1 MNIRGFLPSLI
12 LKNRMFAEVVFPL
25 PFRNTFTYSVPLEF
39 EDLAKVGVR
48 VVAPFGKR
56 VLTGFVVSIRKK
68 TSVKEKIKPLS
79 DVLDEKPIYSH
90 DDLKFYEWL
99 AEYYICSLGEALRLG
114 VPYGLEIESKRKI
127 LIDQALC
134 KKLAGKEINKDSLKG
149 KILNVLSDRNEMN
162 FSYLQKII
170 GKKNIYSVLKSL
182 ENIAAVTLL
191 DEIEDAKVKI
201 KTANFVK
208 LAKPLAE
215 IYVSLPELEQRS
227 PKQLKILL
235 EIIANKKKEIS
246 LADLLK
252 KADAS
257 RASVDSLQAKGLVSV
272 IEKEVDRKY
281 SEIYNEELVEF
292 TLTEKQLKAIEEIK
306 EEINQKRFKPFLLHG
321 ITGSGKTQVYI
332 ELIKEVLNQK
342 KTALILVPEISLTP
356 QITSRL
362 LNNFGDNVSVI
373 HSRMSVGERYDSW
386 RRILKG
392 KSKVVIGARSA
403 LFAPLKNIGIII
415 VDEEHDQSY
424 KQADMV
430 PKYNARDSAVVLA
443 RFNNCPVVL
452 GSATPSFES
461 MHNAET
467 GKYKL
472 LELPERIDNARLP
485 KILLVNVS
493 IERKNK
499 KMENVF
505 SKILLDK
512 IQDRLAKKEGVI
524 ILQNRRGFSTQ
535 IFCEDCNEV
544 ETCPNCSVPMV
555 YHISKNYIQCHYCG
569 FIRDVPNA
577 CTHCGSI
584 NIKYYGTGTER
595 VEDEME
601 FYFPGAV
608 IKRVDSDSI
617 GRKSSLSKTLL
628 EFSKGDIDI
637 LVGTQMVSKGLDFS
651 RVTLVGV
658 ISAETSLWMPDFRAD
673 ERTFQLLT
681 QVSGRAGRS
690 NIEGEVIIQTQNEKT
705 FTLQKVLQNDYI
717 GFYKKEIEIRLL
729 KGYPPFTRICL
740 VETKDPDE
748 NKAKGAINDF
758 YQELLPYRT
767 LLNISLPTT
776 ALIARLK
783 GQYRFN
789 ILIKSPRDSDPGG
802 AILRK
807 AILKSFVEFNRK
819 SRFRDVKLIYD
830 IDPQSII

>member
-1 MNIRGFLPSLI
+1 
-12 LKNRMFAEVVFPL
+12 MFAEVVFPL
-25 PFRNTFTYSVPLEF
+25 SFRNSFTYSIPVEF

-48 VVAPFGKR
+48 AVAPFGKR
-56 VLTGFVVSIRKK
+56 VLTGFIIKIQKK
-68 TSVKEKIKPLS
+68 TSVHEKIKPLS
-79 DVLDEKPIYSH
+79 DVLDEKPIYSP

-99 AEYYICSLGEALRLG
+99 AEYYVCSLGEALRLG

-127 LIDQALC
+127 LIDKPIC
-134 KKLAGKEINKDSLKG
+134 KKLAEKEKNKSSIKS
-149 KILNVLSDRNEMN
+149 KILNILSDRNEMN
-162 FSYLQKII
+162 FSSLQKMV
-170 GKKNIYSVLKSL
+170 GKKNIYSVMKSL
-182 ENIAAVTLL
+182 ETDAAVTLL
-191 DEIEDAKVKI
+191 DEIEDAKIKI

-208 LAKPLAE
+208 LAKPLSE
-215 IYVSLPELEQRS
+215 IYVSLPEIEQRS

-235 EIIANKKKEIS
+235 EIISSKKKEIS
-246 LADLLK
+246 VTTLLK

-257 RASVDSLQAKGLVSV
+257 RTSIDSLQSKGLVSV
-272 IEKEVDRKY
+272 FEKEIDRKY
-281 SEIYNEELVEF
+281 SELYNEELVEF
-292 TLTEKQLKAIEEIK
+292 TLTDRQLKAINEIK
-306 EEINQKRFKPFLLHG
+306 TEIGLKSFKPFLLHG

-332 ELIKEVLNQK
+332 ELIKEVLSRK

-362 LNNFGDNVSVI
+362 LNNFGDDVSVM
-373 HSRMSVGERYDSW
+373 HSRMSMGERYDSW

-424 KQADMV
+424 KQTDMA

-461 MHNAET
+461 MFNAES
-467 GKYKL
+467 GKYTL
-472 LELPERIDNARLP
+472 LELPERIDNAKLP

-512 IQDRLAKKEGVI
+512 IQDRINKKEGVI

-555 YHISKNYIQCHYCG
+555 YHISKNYIQCHYCA
-569 FIRDVPNA
+569 FIRDVPGA
-577 CTHCGSI
+577 CTHCGSV

-595 VEDEME
+595 VEDELE

-628 EFSKGDIDI
+628 EFSKGNIDI

-658 ISAETSLWMPDFRAD
+658 VSAETSLWMPDFRAD

-705 FTLQKVLQNDYI
+705 FTLQKVLQNDYM
-717 GFYKKEIEIRLL
+717 GFYKKEIETRLL

-740 VETKDPDE
+740 VETKDLDE

-758 YQELLPYRT
+758 YQELSPYKKW
-767 LLNISLPTT
+767 LNISLPTT
-776 ALIARLK
+776 ALIAKLK

-807 AILKSFVEFNRK
+807 AILQSFVGFNRK
-819 SRFRDVKLIYD
+819 SRYRDVKLVYD